1 MLVGA
6 GGSGGATGMYVVCS
20 MRVESMTILRWK
32 AKPNVPG
39 NHGSTMRCVYPTLE
53 NIVHRRGKVELM
65 DVKL

>member
-1 MLVGA
+1 
-6 GGSGGATGMYVVCS
+6 MYVVCS

-39 NHGSTMRCVYPTLE
+39 NHGSTMKCVYPTLE